1 MRIAFYAPMK
11 PPGHPTPSGDR
22 RMARLLIQALRAAG
36 HTVEL
41 ASRFRSRDGTGDP
54 ARQARLCARGHGLA
68 RRLAA
73 RYRAWPLDRRPQA
86 WFTYHLYYKAPDWL
100 GPAVSAALG
109 LPYLVA
115 EASIAPKRADGPW
128 RLGHEASAAAIAAA
142 DAVLCFNAV
151 DPECLRPLLADPGR
165 LVGLKP
171 FLDAAAFAGAAAG
184 RPGVRSAL
192 AGRLGLDAD
201 RPWLIAVAMMR
212 RGDKLASFRVL
223 GRALA
228 RIADRPWALLVAG
241 DGPARG
247 EVESALAPL
256 GPRVRYLGRQAPAAL
271 PDLYGAADLCVWP
284 AVREAYG
291 MALLEAQAAGLP
303 VVAGFGVGVEAV
315 VRDGVTGLLTP
326 SGDAA
331 AFAAAVDG
339 LLAAPRRRAAM
350 GRAARRHVNAE
361 HGLAAAARR
370 LDAVLSRVLME
381 RAA

>member
-54 ARQARLCARGHGLA
+54 ARQARLRALGQRLA
-68 RRLAA
+68 RRLVE
-73 RYRAWPLDRRPQA
+73 RYRGRPAAHRPQA

-115 EASIAPKRADGPW
+115 EASIAPKRADGAW
-128 RLGHEASAAAIAAA
+128 RLGHEASAAAVAAA

-151 DPECLRPLLADPGR
+151 DPECLRPLIADPGR
-165 LVGLKP
+165 LFALKP
-171 FLDAAAFAGAAAG
+171 FLDTAPFADAATG
-184 RPGVRSAL
+184 RTKKRAAL

-212 RGDKLASFRVL
+212 PGDKLDSFRIL

-241 DGPARG
+241 DGPARA
-247 EVESALAPL
+247 EVESALEPL
-256 GPRVRYLGRQAPAAL
+256 GPRVRYLGQQAPAAL
-271 PDLYGAADLCVWP
+271 PDLLGAADLCVWP

-291 MALLEAQAAGLP
+291 MALLEAHAAGLP
-303 VVAGFGVGVEAV
+303 VVAGIGVGVDAV
-315 VRDGVTGLLTP
+315 VRHGVTGLLTP
-326 SGDAA
+326 PGDAA
-331 AFAAAVDG
+331 AFAAAVAA
-339 LLAAPRRRAAM
+339 LLAAPERRLAM
-350 GRAARRHVNAE
+350 GRAARRHVVAE
-361 HGLAAAARR
+361 HGIAAAARR
-370 LDAVLSRVLME
+370 LDAVVARAVMD

>member
-11 PPGHPTPSGDR
+11 PPSHPTPSGDR

-36 HTVEL
+36 HRVTL

-54 ARQARLCARGHGLA
+54 ARQARLSARGKGLA

-73 RYRAWPLDRRPQA
+73 RYRALPADRRPQA

-128 RLGHEASAAAIAAA
+128 RLGHQASAAAVAAA

-171 FLDAAAFAGAAAG
+171 FLDAAPFAAAG
-184 RPGVRSAL
+184 RPGIRSAL

-241 DGPARG
+241 DGPARA

-284 AVREAYG
+284 AMREAYG

-315 VRDGVTGLLTP
+315 VVDGVTGLLTP

-331 AFAAAVDG
+331 AFAAAVER
-339 LLAAPRRRAAM
+339 LLVSPRRRAAM
-350 GRAARRHVNAE
+350 GRAARRHVDAE
-361 HGLAAAARR
+361 HGLAAAAQR
-370 LDAVLSRVLME
+370 LDAVLSRVLMA

>member
-11 PPGHPTPSGDR
+11 PPSHPTPSGDR

-36 HTVEL
+36 HRVTL

-54 ARQARLCARGHGLA
+54 ARQARLSARGQGLA

-73 RYRAWPLDRRPQA
+73 RYRALPADRRPQA

-128 RLGHEASAAAIAAA
+128 RLGHQASAAAVAAA

-171 FLDAAAFAGAAAG
+171 FLDAAPFAAAG
-184 RPGVRSAL
+184 RPGTRAAL

-241 DGPARG
+241 DGPARA

-315 VRDGVTGLLTP
+315 VVDGVTGLLTP

-331 AFAAAVDG
+331 AFAAAVER
-339 LLAAPRRRAAM
+339 LLASPRRRAAM
-350 GRAARRHVNAE
+350 GRAARRQVEAE

-370 LDAVLSRVLME
+370 LDAVLSRVLMD

>member
-11 PPGHPTPSGDR
+11 PPSHPTPSGDR

-36 HTVEL
+36 HRVTL

-54 ARQARLCARGHGLA
+54 ARQARLSARGQGLA

-73 RYRAWPLDRRPQA
+73 RYRALPADRRPQA

-128 RLGHEASAAAIAAA
+128 RLGHQASAAAVAAA

-171 FLDAAAFAGAAAG
+171 FLDAAPFAAVG
-184 RPGVRSAL
+184 RPGTRAAL

-228 RIADRPWALLVAG
+228 QIADRPWALLVAG
-241 DGPARG
+241 DGPARA

-271 PDLYGAADLCVWP
+271 PDLYQAGDPGGWESGWP
-284 AVREAYG
+284 GQDDQSPGPRAEGGPTGQPRGGRKIRETGRRLQAG
-291 MALLEAQAAGLP
+291 RRGLAEIATTKAQRP
-303 VVAGFGVGVEAV
+303 PGV
-315 VRDGVTGLLTP
+315 
-326 SGDAA
+326 
-331 AFAAAVDG
+331 
-339 LLAAPRRRAAM
+339 PRRPFALPA
-350 GRAARRHVNAE
+350 GS
-361 HGLAAAARR
+361 GSGKR
-370 LDAVLSRVLME
+370 L
-381 RAA
+381 

>member
-11 PPGHPTPSGDR
+11 PPSHPTPSGDR

-36 HTVEL
+36 HRVTL

-54 ARQARLCARGHGLA
+54 ARQARLSARGQGLA

-73 RYRAWPLDRRPQA
+73 RYRALPADRRPQA

-128 RLGHEASAAAIAAA
+128 RLGHQASAAAVAAA

-151 DPECLRPLLADPGR
+151 DAECLRPLLADPGR

-171 FLDAAAFAGAAAG
+171 FLDAAPFAAAG
-184 RPGVRSAL
+184 RPGTRAAL

-241 DGPARG
+241 DGPARA
-247 EVESALAPL
+247 EVESALEPL

-284 AVREAYG
+284 AMREAYG

-315 VRDGVTGLLTP
+315 VVDGVTGLLTP
-326 SGDAA
+326 TGDAA
-331 AFAAAVDG
+331 AFAAAVER
-339 LLAAPRRRAAM
+339 LLASPRQRAAM
-350 GRAARRHVNAE
+350 GRAAQRQIEAE
-361 HGLAAAARR
+361 HGLAAAAQR
-370 LDAVLSRVLME
+370 LDAVLSRVLMD